1 MDDRAWGRL
10 HEEHR
15 SRVYGLCYRILGHAE
30 EAEDACGET
39 LLRAHKS
46 RSQYD
51 PARPFAQWILTI
63 ASRVSIDRI
72 RRRSLERRIFEP
84 IDEVAAGWEPAG
96 LDADP
101 LSTTLTSERRAA
113 LRSAI
118 VELDDRDRAVL
129 TMKYFADLSYDEIG
143 EALGL
148 NRAHVGTLIF
158 RAKKRLRR
166 SLNPRDADTG
176 GGDVR

>member
-1 MDDRAWGRL
+1 MDDQAWGRL
-10 HEEHR
+10 HEQHR

-46 RSQYD
+46 RLQYD

-72 RRRSLERRIFEP
+72 RRRKLERRIFEP
-84 IDEVAAGWEPAG
+84 IDEVGAGWEPTG
-96 LDADP
+96 PEADP
-101 LSTTLTSERRAA
+101 LSTTLSSERRTT

-118 VELDDRDRAVL
+118 AGLEARDRAVL

-143 EALGL
+143 ETLGL

-166 SLNPRDADTG
+166 SLAPGDADVG